1 MNCSGYGVPRDCLH
15 QFTDQYYATI
25 ATAALLTDGTSPCG
39 HCHCQ
44 LSLLG
49 KVRTSTQLTGAV
61 MTQRYITKTHPAWMT
76 WMAALEKLE
85 TQRRETG
92 KACGR
97 WKVLLDVFSSRFF
110 SSAPSSLAFFE
121 DDCRVC
127 TGLGVAGLALTAS
140 CGLTNI
146 RKPVVVGVW
155 PGGQYPHSCP

>member
-1 MNCSGYGVPRDCLH
+1 VHCNASSPFYLQQIYEVLRYNSFISKADVDIHSACTLVGRLMNV
-15 QFTDQYYATI
+15 
-25 ATAALLTDGTSPCG
+25 
-39 HCHCQ
+39 
-44 LSLLG
+44 
-49 KVRTSTQLTGAV
+49 
-61 MTQRYITKTHPAWMT
+61 
-76 WMAALEKLE
+76 LE